1 VRAFEMAGLNVPDL
15 KAQTLS
21 KFDDPL
27 VRAVAEYREVANE
40 LSRRKSWPDYYE
52 NGRIFPRWNPAQ
64 ASTGRVSC
72 SDPNLQSLDKKVP
85 HYRRCIRPVE
95 GRLFVKA
102 DLSQIELR
110 IAAVFYEDENML
122 EVYRSGGDLHL
133 RTAETITGR
142 KVEKGSPERESAKQ
156 ANFGFLYGAGIKTFV
171 ESTYRSYGIVL
182 SEQEAKRLREGF
194 RKAWPDVRE
203 GQQRYGTQPS
213 FETRTLFGRRR
224 IVNPDRDGTPK
235 YTDRLNAPIQGTGVD
250 ILKLALGRLWK
261 GREEYPDVRVGLTV
275 HDEIVLEC
283 PEGEAKGVEAWLAD
297 TLRGAI
303 ADILGDDLDG
313 KDSVESRIVRSWG
326 GD

>member
-1 VRAFEMAGLNVPDL
+1 MDVPDL

-40 LSRRKSWPDYYE
+40 LSRRKSWPDYHE
-52 NGRIFPRWNPAQ
+52 NGCILPQWNPAQ

-72 SDPNLQSLDKKVP
+72 SDPNVQALDKKVP
-85 HYRRCIRPVE
+85 HYRRCIRPEE

-110 IAAVFYEDENML
+110 IAAVFYADENML

-171 ESTYRSYGIVL
+171 ETTHRNYGIVL

-194 RKAWPDVRE
+194 RKAWPTVRE
-203 GQQRYGTQPS
+203 GQQRYGAEPS

-250 ILKLALGRLWK
+250 ILKLALGRLWR
-261 GREEYPDVRVGLTV
+261 GREERPEVRVVLTV

-283 PEGEAKGVEAWLAD
+283 PEGEAEGVEVWLVD

-303 ADILGDDLDG
+303 ADVLGDDLAG
-313 KDSVESRIVRSWG
+313 KDSVESRILRSWG